1 MPCVSTI
8 PAVVDICSNSQ
19 TEIGAPT
26 LVTRRLGALSYVHGI
41 EQMKYISNHS
51 YKFSNYTLSITHK
64 ISLPTQLQIV
74 TLTSSRGSQASEVKL
89 SLKSIM

>member
-1 MPCVSTI
+1 MPCVYTI
-8 PAVVDICSNSQ
+8 PVVVDFCSKSQ

-26 LVTRRLGALSYVHGI
+26 LVTRRLGTLNYVDGI
-41 EQMKYISNHS
+41 KQMKYMSNHS
-51 YKFSNYTLSITHK
+51 YKFSNYTLSIIHR

-89 SLKSIM
+89 